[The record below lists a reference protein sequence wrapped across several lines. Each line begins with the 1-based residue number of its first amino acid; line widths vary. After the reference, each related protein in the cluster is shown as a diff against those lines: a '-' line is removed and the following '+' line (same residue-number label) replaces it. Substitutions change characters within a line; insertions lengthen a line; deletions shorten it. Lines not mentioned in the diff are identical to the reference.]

1 MSNREIALQ
10 LTLKMID
17 KGLLQFDDSLKT
29 AEDEITEVNEFNANQ
44 IANFFNF
51 IKRAVKPL
59 ALAMGI

>member
-51 IKRAVKPL
+51 IFEH
-59 ALAMGI
+59 IQW